1 MIGTPEMTVRRSP
14 LALGPAFDWGF
25 ILVPLALA
33 LGLGVMAS
41 MSPAMLVAVVMID
54 VWLFA
59 NPHLV
64 ATYTRIGASAAHVR
78 RHWFLIF
85 CLPAM
90 VLAGIMITA
99 LAYEV
104 AGLFTLYFI
113 AQTYHVARQ
122 SFGIARAFRR
132 EESNPF
138 RPDRLAEGL
147 VYLFPA
153 WGLLARCAEAPQTF
167 LGYPIQLP
175 AVSVQ
180 LADTMGLAALA
191 CGLWWLQRQCRAML
205 AGRQAN
211 WRHDGF
217 VASHLCV
224 SFVAYVWTPDITIG
238 WLVVNIW
245 HNLQYLLFVWV
256 QNIRRDGQTLCG
268 LTSQVG
274 VDGLWKK
281 AARFCGLCLV
291 LGAAIYLAA
300 DWAGTQLLWL
310 GLPTVLIAHFTLNFH
325 HYLVD
330 GVIWRRSRPWLMRWL
345 APNGSPGQQ
354 HLKRAD

>member
-1 MIGTPEMTVRRSP
+1 VNALAQVKVRGGLLASRPGLDWVFIFGP
-14 LALGPAFDWGF
+14 LAF
-25 ILVPLALA
+25 A
-33 LGLGVMAS
+33 LGLGAMAS
-41 MSPAMLVAVVMID
+41 LSPATLVAIVLVD

-64 ATYTRIGASAAHVR
+64 ATYTRIGARAADIK

-85 CLPAM
+85 CLPTM
-90 VLAGIMITA
+90 VLLGVVVTA

-122 SFGIARAFRR
+122 SFGISRAYRR
-132 EESNPF
+132 AESSPL
-138 RPDRLAEGL
+138 RPDCLAEGL

-153 WGLLARCAEAPQTF
+153 WGLLARCADMPQVF

-175 AVSVQ
+175 AVSAQVV
-180 LADTMGLAALA
+180 DVTGVAALA
-191 CGLWWLQRQCRAML
+191 CSLWWLLRLCRAAL
-205 AGRQAN
+205 AGKAN

-217 VASHLCV
+217 VASHLFV
-224 SFVAYVWTPDITIG
+224 SFTAYVWTTDITIG
-238 WLVVNIW
+238 WIVVNIW

-256 QNIRRDGQTLCG
+256 QNIRRDSPIQGDQTVLI
-268 LTSQVG
+268 S
-274 VDGLWKK
+274 VDELWKK
-281 AARFCGLCLV
+281 AVRYGSLCLAF
-291 LGAAIYLAA
+291 GAALYQSAQWVGA
-300 DWAGTQLLWL
+300 QLLWL

-330 GVIWRRSRPWLMRWL
+330 GVIWRRRRSWLVRWL
-345 APNGSPGQQ
+345 APGSSPVQRQ
-354 HLKRAD
+354 HMSSDD

>member
-1 MIGTPEMTVRRSP
+1 MTVRTNQPAS
-14 LALGPAFDWGF
+14 GPAFDWGF
-25 ILVPLALA
+25 IVVPLALA
-33 LGLGVMAS
+33 LSLGVMAS
-41 MSPAMLVAVVMID
+41 VSAAMLIAVVMID

-64 ATYTRIGASAAHVR
+64 ATYTRICASAAHVR

-85 CLPAM
+85 CLPM
-90 VLAGIMITA
+90 VVLAGVTVTA

-132 EESNPF
+132 AESSAF

-175 AVSVQ
+175 AVPVHV
-180 LADTMGLAALA
+180 ADATGFAALLCA
-191 CGLWWLQRQCRAML
+191 LWWLLRHCRAML

-211 WRHDGF
+211 WRPDGF
-217 VASHLCV
+217 VASHVCV
-224 SFVAYVWTPDITIG
+224 SF
-238 WLVVNIW
+238 W
-245 HNLQYLLFVWV
+245 HNLQYLAFVWV
-256 QNIRRDGQTLCG
+256 QNIRRDGQTQCG
-268 LTSQVG
+268 VTAQVA

-281 AARFCGLCLV
+281 AARYCGLCLV
-291 LGAAIYLAA
+291 LGAVIYLAA
-300 DWAGTQLLWL
+300 DWAGTRSLWL

-330 GVIWRRSRPWLMRWL
+330 GVVWRRSRPWLMRWFAVNRSSGL
-345 APNGSPGQQ
+345 QQ
-354 HLKRAD
+354 KRRS